1 MLPLVGSV
9 GGDPAIQGGHGDA
22 QVLGDLAGREA
33 VGQKPAGRVNFAI
46 GHLAFAA
53 AHFSPLFG
61 SRQASVCPLQGE
73 FAFHLGQAGHHVE
86 EEAAATGAGVDGICQ
101 AFELD
106 VLPLE
111 LGHQVDQVLDA
122 AAQAIE
128 FPNDQGVAG
137 AENFQS
143 SSQARP
149 VATAA
154 AELVLVDLFATR
166 LFEGLSLEVQ
176 VLILC

>member
-1 MLPLVGSV
+1 MRRH
-9 GGDPAIQGGHGDA
+9 PAIESGHGDP
-22 QVLGDLAGREA
+22 QVLGYFTGSQAIGKEA
-33 VGQKPAGRVNFAI
+33 AGRVNFTI

-86 EEAAATGAGVDGICQ
+86 EESAAGGAGVDGIGH

-106 VLPLE
+106 ILFLK

-122 AAQAIE
+122 TAKAVE
-128 FPNDQGVAG
+128 FPDHQRVAG
-137 AENFQS
+137 AKDFQS

-154 AELVLVDLFATR
+154 AELVLVDPFAAR
-166 LFEGLSLEVQ
+166 LFEGLPLEVE